1 MKNRRV
7 LLRDSKQNKKKY
19 FYKYFLSIWHF
30 NKADKVKVEVVLS
43 LLSCSMHAQTTNYY
57 TLVIR
62 LHINLFTA
70 LWGGALFP
78 VVVQPKYGAG
88 YSTTMPI
95 SPDRYPLH
103 LGRVQR
109 YEDLGR
115 IQLKY
120 SSRKRTR
127 NFILYI
133 AIYLYKQW

>member
-7 LLRDSKQNKKKY
+7 LLRDSKQNKKKQQKTNT
-19 FYKYFLSIWHF
+19 FTNIFLSIWHF

-88 YSTTMPI
+88 YSTTMPTQ
-95 SPDRYPLH
+95 PQYN
-103 LGRVQR
+103 GV
-109 YEDLGR
+109 E
-115 IQLKY
+115 
-120 SSRKRTR
+120 
-127 NFILYI
+127 
-133 AIYLYKQW
+133 